1 VTDFDIEY
9 SDEAIFQLKGL
20 DTQIA
25 KRIVQKIEST
35 RSDPHRFFVRLIGRT
50 EFKLRV
56 GDYRVIAEIEENR
69 KVIIIRSLGHRKN
82 IYK

>member
-1 VTDFDIEY
+1 MIDFAVEY
-9 SDEAIFQLKGL
+9 SEESLFLLRGV
-20 DTQIA
+20 DTPVA

-35 RSDPHRFFVRLIGRT
+35 KGEPHRFSVRLVGRT
-50 EFKLRV
+50 EYKLRI
-56 GDYRVIAEIEENR
+56 GDYRVSAGIEEKR

>member
-1 VTDFDIEY
+1 MTDFDIEY

-56 GDYRVIAEIEENR
+56 GDYSVIAEIEENR
-69 KVIIIRSLGHRKN
+69 KVIIVRSLGHRKN

>member
-1 VTDFDIEY
+1 MTDFDIEY

-35 RSDPHRFFVRLIGRT
+35 RNDPHRFFVRLIGRT

>member
-1 VTDFDIEY
+1 MTDFDIEY